1 MIETKEPEQPD
12 SSENQQ
18 IIDGE
23 PDSVKAESTPVNNDE
38 AVDEPA
44 SPRSHGRQPSMSIQS
59 KMRSS
64 SFRQGSI
71 SQPPRSPPPTN
82 VKSPNLPPLSPQGE
96 TMTDIY
102 RKQASRLEHMEK
114 ENRRLERE
122 LSEKETWRSK
132 MEDELEE
139 LREAKGELAV
149 LRDKLQKAEAKEDE
163 LERLVRF

>member
-1 MIETKEPEQPD
+1 
-12 SSENQQ
+12 
-18 IIDGE
+18 
-23 PDSVKAESTPVNNDE
+23 
-38 AVDEPA
+38 
-44 SPRSHGRQPSMSIQS
+44 
-59 KMRSS
+59 
-64 SFRQGSI
+64 
-71 SQPPRSPPPTN
+71 
-82 VKSPNLPPLSPQGE
+82 
-96 TMTDIY
+96 MTDIY